1 MKKHYLVAMLFVFL
15 LTNFMVS
22 AQQNLWTEASKR
34 SDMQESMERN
44 IASDNYRV
52 LNLDLYGLKN
62 LVKQAP
68 ANRKL
73 ASKNQAVFSLPTPDG
88 GFENFTIFQSSV
100 MHPDLAAK
108 YPNIQTYSGQG
119 IDDPTA
125 IVRFDITPK
134 GFHGIIFSA
143 KGTVYIDPQ
152 NGQTTQTYVCYNK
165 KDFVADENK
174 AFVEEGLIDEK
185 KNKPTKKFGSNLVNR
200 ISDGNMRTYRTA
212 VSCTGEYAQFHGGT
226 VELALAAIVTT
237 MNRVTGIY
245 ERDLAIRFELI
256 ANNDQI
262 IYTNAATD
270 PYTNASAGALINQ
283 SQSNIDAVIGFANY
297 DVGHTFST
305 GAGGLA
311 SLGVICSSSKAR
323 GVTGTSTPTGDPF
336 DVDFVSHEIGH
347 QFGGNHT
354 FNGSSGNCSGLNRNG
369 STAYEPGSGTTIQ
382 AYAGICSGQNI
393 QNNSDDYFHGISL
406 EEMIN
411 HITGSGGTCAVTT
424 PIGGAIPT
432 ADAGAD
438 YTIPANTP
446 FALTGSGTDA
456 DGDALTYC
464 WEEFDLGPQGPPDL
478 ATSTSAPIFRSFQPT
493 TSPTRTFPQISDIVN
508 NIQTQGEIL
517 PSVSRSMTFRMT
529 VRDNR
534 AGGGSVN
541 DDEMV
546 VTVENTGAAFAVTA
560 PNTAVTWSSGS
571 NQTVTWTVAGTDA
584 APINTANVN
593 ILLSTDGGFTYPTV
607 LASDVPNN
615 GSATVVVPAI
625 ASTTARIRVEA
636 SGNIFFDISNA
647 NFTIENSGPCT
658 VTVPTGLAS
667 SNITSNSATISWGVV
682 ASATSYDYRFR
693 ATGTTTWTEASVNVT
708 SASLTSLA
716 PETEYEFQVRAVCP
730 DETSAY
736 AASSTFTTL
745 EVPPPCSVTTPTGLA
760 TSNISDTGADISWNA
775 VGEATSYNY
784 RYRAT
789 GTTTWTEASTTSTS
803 ASISGLTELTE
814 YEVQV
819 NAECPDET
827 SAYSASVI
835 FTTEEG
841 STLQPC
847 TIAPQNLSA
856 NSTETTSTI
865 TWDEVENANFY
876 QFRWRPQSGGSFT
889 NGTTPTNTL
898 ELTGLTPN
906 TTYVLNIRSACTTGT
921 SPVATFN
928 WTTSDGGGD
937 PCDIPGGLSASAIT
951 ETGATLSWNAEA
963 NADSYNVRYREDGT
977 TTWTTVNTAATS
989 TDVSGLSAGTTY
1001 EYQVETVC
1009 ASGTSGYSASSTFTT
1024 ESVVDPCDV
1033 PTGLSSS
1040 AITTSGAT
1048 ISWSA
1053 ATGANSYNYRYRVSG
1068 TTTWT
1073 TDNTTSTSADL
1084 SGLAENTTYECQVE
1098 SVCTSGNSGY
1108 SASSTFT
1115 TESSVDPCD
1124 VPIGLSAS
1132 AITMTE
1138 ATISWSAATGA
1149 NSYNYRFRASGTT
1162 TWNTNSTTATSSD
1175 LTGLSAAT
1183 TYEYQVESVCTSGNS
1198 GYSGSATF
1206 ETQSDGGGTTPCT
1219 IAPQN
1224 FVANTTS
1231 TTADLSWSPVEGV
1244 ILYQYRISSPTA
1256 IISSG
1261 TTSTNSLSLTGLAAN
1276 TTYNVLIRTWCGSF
1290 SPVGQ
1295 YSFSTGGAARA
1306 EVGRTL
1312 NFDSDEITYY
1322 PNPTSTRLN
1331 VFVPSLFGEGKL
1343 SIFDARGVKVY
1354 SQSITNRFQEIDVK
1368 SLDKGMYILRISN
1381 DDHTVMKRF
1390 VKE

>member
-1 MKKHYLVAMLFVFL
+1 MA
-15 LTNFMVS
+15 S
-22 AQQNLWTEASKR
+22 AQQNLWTESSKR
-34 SDMQESMERN
+34 SDMQGSMERN

-52 LNLDLYGLKN
+52 LDLNLYGLKN
-62 LVKQAP
+62 LVRQAP
-68 ANRKL
+68 ASRNL
-73 ASKNQAVFSLPTPDG
+73 AAKNSAIFSLPSPNG
-88 GFENFTIFQSSV
+88 GFENFTIFQSSI

-134 GFHGIIFSA
+134 GFHAIIFSA
-143 KGTVYIDPQ
+143 KGTIYIDPQ
-152 NGQTTQTYVCYNK
+152 NAATTKTYICYNK
-165 KDFVADENK
+165 KDYVSDETK
-174 AFVEEGLIDEK
+174 TFIEEGVIDEGHSPVIK
-185 KNKPTKKFGSNLVNR
+185 DRSQLANR
-200 ISDGNMRTYRTA
+200 VSDGNMRTYRTA

-226 VELALAAIVTT
+226 TESALAAIVTT

-245 ERDLAIRFELI
+245 ERDLAIRFELV

-270 PYTNASAGALINQ
+270 PYTNASAGALIGQ
-283 SQSNIDAVIGFANY
+283 SQTNIDNVIGFANY
-297 DVGHTFST
+297 DVGHTLST

-323 GVTGTSTPTGDPF
+323 GVTGTSTPIGDPF
-336 DVDFVSHEIGH
+336 DVDFVAHEIGH

-438 YTIPANTP
+438 FTIPANTP

-464 WEEFDLGPQGPPDL
+464 WEEWDLGPQGPPDL

-517 PSVSRSMTFRMT
+517 PSVSRTMTFRMT

-546 VTVENTGAAFAVTA
+546 VNVENTGAAFEVTA
-560 PNTAVTWSSGS
+560 PNTAVTWGSGTS
-571 NQTVTWTVAGTDA
+571 QTVSWNVASTNA

-607 LASDVPNN
+607 LASDVPND
-615 GSATVVVPAI
+615 GSETVVVPAI
-625 ASTTARIRVEA
+625 ASTTARIRVEGA
-636 SGNIFFDISNA
+636 GNIFFDISNA
-647 NFTIENSGPCT
+647 NFTIESTGPCT

-667 SNITSNSATISWGVV
+667 SNITSSTATISWDAVT
-682 ASATSYDYRFR
+682 SATSYDYRFR
-693 ATGTTTWTEASVNVT
+693 QTGTTTWTEASVNTT

-716 PETEYEFQVRAVCP
+716 AETEYEFQVRAVCP

-736 AASSTFTTL
+736 AASATFTTL
-745 EVPPPCSVTTPTGLA
+745 EVPPPCTVTTPTGLA
-760 TSNISDTGADISWNA
+760 TSNVSDSGADISWDA
-775 VGEATSYNY
+775 VTDATSYNY

-789 GTTTWTEASTTSTS
+789 GTTTWTEASTTATS
-803 ASISGLTELTE
+803 ASISGLSELTE

-827 SAYSASVI
+827 SAYSASVT

-841 STLQPC
+841 STLQTF

-865 TWDEVENANFY
+865 TWDEVENVNFY
-876 QFRWRPQSGGSFT
+876 QYRWRQQSGGSFT
-889 NGTTPTNTL
+889 NGTTATNSL
-898 ELTGLTPN
+898 NLTGLTAN

-937 PCDIPGGLSASAIT
+937 PCNVPGGLSASAIT
-951 ETGATLSWNAEA
+951 ETGATLSWNAES
-963 NADSYNVRYREDGT
+963 NADSYNLRYREDGT
-977 TTWTTVNTAATS
+977 TTWTDVNTASASFAVT
-989 TDVSGLSAGTTY
+989 GLTANTTY
-1001 EYQVETVC
+1001 EFQVETVC
-1009 ASGTSGYSASSTFTT
+1009 ASGNSGFSASATFTT
-1024 ESVVDPCDV
+1024 ESGVDPCNV
-1033 PTGLSSS
+1033 PG
-1040 AITTSGAT
+1040 
-1048 ISWSA
+1048 
-1053 ATGANSYNYRYRVSG
+1053 
-1068 TTTWT
+1068 
-1073 TDNTTSTSADL
+1073 
-1084 SGLAENTTYECQVE
+1084 
-1098 SVCTSGNSGY
+1098 
-1108 SASSTFT
+1108 
-1115 TESSVDPCD
+1115 
-1124 VPIGLSAS
+1124 GLSAS
-1132 AITMTE
+1132 AITETGATLSWNAETNADSYNLRYREDGTTTWTDVNTTSTSFAATGLTANTTYEFQVETVCASGNSGFSASATFTTESGVDPCDTPGGLAASAITMSE

-1149 NSYNYRFRASGTT
+1149 NSYNYRFRESGTT
-1162 TWNTNSTTATSSD
+1162 TWTTNNTAGTSAG
-1175 LTGLSAAT
+1175 LTGLSSGT

-1206 ETQSDGGGTTPCT
+1206 ATESDGGGSTPCT

-1231 TTADLSWSPVEGV
+1231 TTADLSWSPVDGV
-1244 ILYQYRISSPTA
+1244 ILYQYRIATTTA
-1256 IISSG
+1256 IVSAG
-1261 TTSTNSLSLTGLAAN
+1261 TTSTNSLSLTGLSAN

-1295 YSFSTGGAARA
+1295 YSFSTGSAARA
-1306 EVGRTL
+1306 EAGREFD
-1312 NFDSDEITYY
+1312 FDSDEITYY

-1331 VFVPSLFGEGKL
+1331 VFIPTLFGEGSL
-1343 SIFDARGVKVY
+1343 SIFDARGVKVH
-1354 SQSITNRFQEIDVK
+1354 SQVINNRFQEIDVRT
-1368 SLDKGMYILRISN
+1368 LDKGMYILRISN
-1381 DDHTVMKRF
+1381 EEHTVMKRF